1 MINNNAKKYLD
12 YYFAIRYRD
21 SNRGKNGHDEELAFL
36 FTNGG
41 RTADALMGRRFF
53 ASALTNPADY
63 FGGLHGG
70 SSDPPVR
77 LSGNANPCGPSF
89 FWACLKDCAL

>member
-1 MINNNAKKYLD
+1 MIKNVENQLD

-53 ASALTNPADY
+53 ASAPTNLADY

-77 LSGNANPCGPSF
+77 LFGNANPCGPSF
-89 FWACLKDCAL
+89 FGASLKDCAL